1 MCGCAEALVRAVVA
15 FFDAFLV
22 DCFLFWFRRC
32 HRRPGPNSHA
42 SAHRDPLVPKD
53 WTREALPASDEEKG
67 FAESTLLNQQLADG
81 DDTDEELRREP
92 ILLRRTLLQ
101 LIHYPVLLVL
111 ISLVVLLVLG
121 ALFVIPR
128 SNIKGNMV
136 NLVHASLAI
145 LFEAVFR

>member
-67 FAESTLLNQQLADG
+67 A
-81 DDTDEELRREP
+81 
-92 ILLRRTLLQ
+92 
-101 LIHYPVLLVL
+101 
-111 ISLVVLLVLG
+111 LG
-121 ALFVIPR
+121 FSVRFVISR
-128 SNIKGNMV
+128 YWFGV
-136 NLVHASLAI
+136 
-145 LFEAVFR
+145 LFTCG